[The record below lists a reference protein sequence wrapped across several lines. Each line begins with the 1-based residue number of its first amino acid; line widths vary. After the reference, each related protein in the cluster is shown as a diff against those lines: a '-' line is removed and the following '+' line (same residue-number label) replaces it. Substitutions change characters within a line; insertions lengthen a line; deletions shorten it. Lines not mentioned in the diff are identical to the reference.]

1 MSDSD
6 ARPGATSDGN
16 DHLATWEEHY
26 GSRPQVWSGRVN
38 AQLAAVAPQLGGTRA
53 LDLGCGEGA
62 DAIWLAEQGWTVVA
76 VDVSGTAL
84 SRARTAAASRGVA
97 EHIDFQQHE
106 LTTSFPAG
114 TFDLVSAHFL
124 HSTVEMD
131 RTAVLR
137 KAAEAVAPGGALLIV
152 DHAAAPPWAVKMAHH
167 EFPSVE
173 AVVDGLQL
181 DSANWQPQISRVE
194 RSARGP
200 DGEEVNLV
208 DNVILL
214 RRAHY
219 AADEVGMRG
228 E

>member
-1 MSDSD
+1 MTDSD
-6 ARPGATSDGN
+6 TDIDADVN
-16 DHLATWEEHY
+16 EHYATWEEHY
-26 GSRPQVWSGRVN
+26 ASRPQVWSGRVN

-84 SRARTAAASRGVA
+84 SRARTAATSRGLA

-106 LTTSFPAG
+106 LTRSFPAG
-114 TFDLVSAHFL
+114 LFDLVSAHFL

-131 RTAVLR
+131 RTALLR
-137 KAAEAVAPGGALLIV
+137 RAADAVAPGGALLIV
-152 DHAAAPPWAVKMAHH
+152 DHAAAPPWAEKMAHH
-167 EFPSVE
+167 EFPAAE
-173 AVVDGLQL
+173 AVVDGLRL
-181 DSANWQPQISRVE
+181 DPAEWSHRISRVQ
-194 RSARGP
+194 RQASGP
-200 DGEEVNLV
+200 EGEEVTLV

-214 RRAHY
+214 SRAHSVVD
-219 AADEVGMRG
+219 AVEMRG